1 MLYFVK
7 FTQTGKGMVFSSEK
21 IGEKITKTVGTG
33 DNAVTITI
41 SKQTPNV
48 KFGFCPTNGKTAE
61 LKKVLKPGQQVDG
74 FKLSS
79 EKVEIEGVPSD
90 NPYWVE

>member
-7 FTQTGKGMVFSSEK
+7 FSKSGKGMVFSTEK

-61 LKKVLKPGQQVDG
+61 LKKILKPGQQVDG
-74 FKLSS
+74 FTLSN
-79 EKVEIEGVPSD
+79 EPVEIDGTPAD
-90 NPYWVE
+90 NLFWVE

>member
-1 MLYFVK
+1 MLYFLK
-7 FTQTGKGMVFSSEK
+7 FTTSGKGMVFTSEK

-90 NPYWVE
+90 NLYWVE